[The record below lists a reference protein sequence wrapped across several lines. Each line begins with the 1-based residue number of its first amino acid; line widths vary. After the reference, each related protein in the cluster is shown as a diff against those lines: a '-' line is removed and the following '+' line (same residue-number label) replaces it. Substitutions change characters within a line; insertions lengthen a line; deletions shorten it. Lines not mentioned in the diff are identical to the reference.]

1 MKVSYD
7 PNTGDIKVVARDSEQ
22 VPSPFI
28 TVPDDET
35 LLLNPNK
42 FYVDVSTQAVVRRPY
57 LELSTDA
64 PDSNGNGIPDAPADG
79 TTPIVVTVRKLLGDG
94 TLDSTA
100 NDEITVR
107 PIEGALAIPN
117 KFNLTNG
124 VGSFQILSTASGRK
138 TVVCTS
144 SSNVAFGLL
153 AIEFI

>member
-28 TVPDDET
+28 TVPNDEE

-42 FYVDVSTQAVVRRPY
+42 FQVDVSTQTVIRRPY
-57 LELSTDA
+57 LELTTDA
-64 PDSNGNGIPDAPADG
+64 ADTNGNGIPDAPADG

-94 TLDSTA
+94 TLDSAA

-107 PIEGALAIPN
+107 PIEGALSIPS

-124 VGSFQILSTASGRK
+124 VGSFRVLSTVPGRK
-138 TVVCTS
+138 AVVCTS
-144 SSNVAFGLL
+144 SSNTAFGLL